1 MLSRHTSEDMRAS
14 ESALDVPLTYGVNAN
29 LCSGARLGSIM
40 RRIAKRLPAPV
51 EHRHEEPEAQN
62 IATCGKAPT
71 TLRAAVRVFS
81 EVAQLSREE
90 QQEFWI
96 AVEIEGALHNR
107 GLLPNSTVDVVFV
120 VDNA

>member
-1 MLSRHTSEDMRAS
+1 MS
-14 ESALDVPLTYGVNAN
+14 
-29 LCSGARLGSIM
+29 
-40 RRIAKRLPAPV
+40 RIARRLPSPV
-51 EHRHEEPEAQN
+51 EHRHDEQETQDSA
-62 IATCGKAPT
+62 ICGKAPP

-81 EVAQLSREE
+81 EVVQLSEEE

-107 GLLPNSTVDVVFV
+107 VSLLDSTIDVVFV